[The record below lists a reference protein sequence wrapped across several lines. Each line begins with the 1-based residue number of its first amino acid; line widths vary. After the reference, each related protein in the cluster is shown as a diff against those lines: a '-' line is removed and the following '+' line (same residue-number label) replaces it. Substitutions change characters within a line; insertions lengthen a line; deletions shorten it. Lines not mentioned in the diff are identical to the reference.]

1 MAADRHLTGLAEWTT
16 PTAGMF
22 AWIKLNGVEDS
33 EQLIM
38 QKAIDEKVLM
48 VPGTLTLTLT
58 LTLIGRCSWSQA
70 PFHAQP
76 PSP

>member
-48 VPGTLTLTLT
+48 VP
-58 LTLIGRCSWSQA
+58 A
-70 PFHAQP
+70 
-76 PSP
+76 